1 MTKRTNKVK
10 KKRFK
15 KQLSKQQ
22 KTLIKQEAVQVAV
35 KVPLSKDEIYQKALD
50 RVYSGSV
57 VSLERYINAKS
68 TLIHKCTECGK
79 EFYGKP
85 GWIIA
90 KQDQRHVCYV
100 DSVRS
105 VDKKK
110 RKQIGEA
117 EKVELYELSKAGM
130 SINKLVRHF
139 GISKYMVIK
148 LLKEAGIK

>member
-22 KTLIKQEAVQVAV
+22 KTLIKQEAVE
-35 KVPLSKDEIYQKALD
+35 VPLSKDELYQKALD
-50 RVYSGSV
+50 RVYGGSV
-57 VSLERYINAKS
+57 VPLERYINAKA
-68 TLIHKCTECGK
+68 TLIHKCNECGK
-79 EFYGKP
+79 EFYSRP
-85 GWIIA
+85 GWLLA

-139 GISKYMVIK
+139 GISKYMVTK